1 MNRLGWLMGCTLA
14 LACAHGSKDVAS
26 ESDTKMQGAAAAET
40 GTTQPASTADVSKNE
55 AAAATASTSATPPPD
70 GKIPLSTTPEAAE
83 LFRRGYDAGFTTN
96 IDISYGFYRQA
107 LALDPKFLAAQ
118 VFLYSAMPG
127 TESMYKV
134 EEATKAGAGL
144 PEAERTLLEWM
155 NAGKHGD
162 LKTDIEKATR
172 LVELAPKDPIS
183 HIALAGDDFQAHK
196 LDEALAGYQRASDLD
211 PQLGAPYLQMFLIYD
226 VQGKH
231 DDKVAVLRKWVK
243 ARPDDPAALAW
254 LAGGLMAAGKLDEA
268 VDAAQRATA
277 MPNAGWD
284 TWLGRAYINEMR
296 GDWGTARGDLAQ
308 ARDLAESG
316 ISRAAIDEQI
326 AFVDLALHKYSA
338 ATADLDAMAKDA
350 AEGQD
355 PNDVVRANI
364 NLAVVQLASGKSADA
379 LKTAKA
385 AADRIATEA
394 LSDVARGFLSREALT
409 VAVWVA
415 AAAKQPKEA
424 ADALARLDKVSPDA
438 DKDAFQAD
446 GLDYARGEVAW
457 AKGDLKGAI
466 EQLGKCIVE
475 DDLCRFRLAAAQEK
489 AGDKAAAAA
498 TRKGI
503 LDARHGGKFALL
515 VRAWLTE
522 SAKPPRKV
530 ASRD

>member
-14 LACAHGSKDVAS
+14 LACAHESKNVVG
-26 ESDTKMQGAAAAET
+26 ESDSKMQGTAAAKTDVA
-40 GTTQPASTADVSKNE
+40 QPASTADVSKNDT
-55 AAAATASTSATPPPD
+55 AAAPPAVTSVAAPTD

-83 LFRRGYDAGFTTN
+83 LLRRGYDALITTN
-96 IDISYGFYRQA
+96 IDIAHGFYRKA
-107 LALDPKFLAAQ
+107 LDQDPKFLAAQ
-118 VFLYSAMPG
+118 VFLYSSMAG

-144 PEAERTLLEWM
+144 SEAERTLLEWM

-162 LKTDIEKATR
+162 LKADIEKATR
-172 LVELAPKDPIS
+172 LVELAPKDPLA
-183 HIALAGDDFQAHK
+183 HIALATDDFVTRK
-196 LDEALAGYQRASDLD
+196 LDQALAGFQRASDLD
-211 PQLGAPYLQMFLIYD
+211 PQLGTPYLQMFFIYD
-226 VQGKH
+226 VQGKN
-231 DDKVAVLRKWVK
+231 DDKVTVLRKWVK
-243 ARPDDPAALAW
+243 ARPDDPAAQAW

-268 VDAAQRATA
+268 VDAAQKATA

-284 TWLGRAYINEMR
+284 AWLGRAYINEMR
-296 GDWGTARGDLAQ
+296 GDWRAASGDLAH

-316 ISRAAIDEQI
+316 VSRAVIDEQM
-326 AFVDLALHKYSA
+326 AFVDLALHKYTA
-338 ATADLDAMAKDA
+338 AAADLDAMAKDA
-350 AEGQD
+350 ADGQD

-364 NLAVVQLASGKSADA
+364 NLAVVQLAAGKSADA
-379 LKTAKA
+379 VKTAKA

-394 LSDVARGFLSREALT
+394 VSDVARGFLSREALT
-409 VAVWVA
+409 VAVWVVA
-415 AAAKQPKEA
+415 VAKQPIQA
-424 ADALARLDKVSPDA
+424 AEALARLEEASPDA
-438 DKDAFQAD
+438 DQDAYQAD
-446 GLDYARGEVAW
+446 GLAYARGEVAW

-466 EQLGKCIVE
+466 EELSKCIVE

-522 SAKPPRKV
+522 PSKTPKV
-530 ASRD
+530 ASLE